1 MTSVSMITVGGCEI
15 RYELLGSGPTVVL
28 TPGQRSG
35 GGAVRA
41 TAELLAERCRVVM
54 WDRRNTGSSH
64 VWFGTQPEQLV
75 WADDLAVLLRELGLG
90 PAILAGVSAGAR
102 VSYLAAIRHPE
113 VAAGLAL
120 WNVSGGPYASQVLGY
135 VYHTPFIN
143 EALRAGMVGI
153 AETPFFRERIEAN
166 PANRDIILGTSAE
179 EFITALRRW
188 NEFFYH
194 KPDMPVTGATVD
206 ELRTITCPTL
216 IFEGKDDTHAPEA
229 AIGFHEAVSGSELVP
244 AQWTTEEW
252 MNQYMRKSYTG
263 VETVLGGGVTDLY
276 TRVVPTVLEFVDR
289 VGSDGAPR

>member
-1 MTSVSMITVGGCEI
+1 MSTITIDGCEI
-15 RYELLGSGPTVVL
+15 HYEILGSGPTIVL

-35 GGAVRA
+35 GDAVRA
-41 TAELLAERCRVVM
+41 TAELLAEQCQVVI

-75 WADDLAVLLRELGLG
+75 WADDLAAMLTQLDLG

-102 VSYLAAIRHPE
+102 VSYLTAIRHPE
-113 VAAGLAL
+113 VTAGLAL

-143 EALRAGMVGI
+143 EALRAGMQGI
-153 AETPFFRERIEAN
+153 SETPFFSERIDAN

-179 EFITALRRW
+179 DFINALRHW

-229 AIGFHEAVSGSELVP
+229 AIGLHEAVSGSELAP

-252 MNQYMRKSYTG
+252 MNQYMRKAYTG
-263 VETVLGGGVTDLY
+263 VETVLGGGVTDFY
-276 TRVVPTVLEFVDR
+276 TRVVPTVLDFVSR
-289 VGSDGAPR
+289 VGTDAPAR